1 MRASTPLAACDN
13 RAVVVPI
20 DEQCAHRLGLF
31 RPGCGR
37 DAVAACV
44 YCGAPFCEEHGE
56 RHEDYADV
64 CLRKR
69 CRTKYGDVHEHQEFV
84 RRHSNSNR
92 MSVCAHQDCRER
104 MQHRCARCLL
114 QFCDEHVGERDT
126 IDTNNPKRAEVR
138 ALVCDHCHDRRK
150 LWR

>member
-1 MRASTPLAACDN
+1 M
-13 RAVVVPI
+13 
-20 DEQCAHRLGLF
+20 
-31 RPGCGR
+31 
-37 DAVAACV
+37 AACV

-69 CRTKYGDVHEHQEFV
+69 CRTKYGDVHE
-84 RRHSNSNR
+84 
-92 MSVCAHQDCRER
+92 HQDCRER